1 MNFKTFLCHLYQE
14 MWALDGPG
22 ELLQIVLREA
32 VQAGRPVP
40 QVPGEHKPV
49 LGPPEASLEDG
60 PGGLLRDG
68 PLSLHFPVRNV
79 SEITR
84 QKTGGQ

>member
-1 MNFKTFLCHLYQE
+1 

-22 ELLQIVLREA
+22 KLLQIVLREA